1 MERGTRWTLAV
12 VGAAV
17 GFGFGLA
24 HLVWRTSSVDG
35 TGVGGR
41 GAATDWRAPGRHGG
55 VGLPMMPRAGG
66 GYPLDDPGAA
76 FPAYGSRPEPGRGWP
91 AAPSAP
97 YPAWRGAPEAAYA
110 PGWSEPGGWGGGYPV
125 YPSAPQPSWAR
136 EDPAA
141 WWAPGRGDGPPPP
154 SLEGSP
160 AQATTAPAPERVE
173 VAVPPAPEIPSP
185 LPVVTAP
192 D

>member
-1 MERGTRWTLAV
+1 MERGARWTLAV

-24 HLVWRTSSVDG
+24 HLVWRASSCYPD
-35 TGVGGR
+35 
-41 GAATDWRAPGRHGG
+41 D
-55 VGLPMMPRAGG
+55 AGG
-66 GYPLDDPGAA
+66 P
-76 FPAYGSRPEPGRGWP
+76 FRAYGSRAEPGRGWP

-110 PGWSEPGGWGGGYPV
+110 PGWAEPGGWGGGYPV